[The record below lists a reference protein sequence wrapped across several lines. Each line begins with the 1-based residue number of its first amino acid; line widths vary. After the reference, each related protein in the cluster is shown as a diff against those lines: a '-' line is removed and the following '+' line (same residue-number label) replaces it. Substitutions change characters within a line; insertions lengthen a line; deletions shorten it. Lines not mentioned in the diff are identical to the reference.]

1 MRLIGSYDAVAYSS
15 DPKECIVPY
24 DTSYFETRSLAGN
37 KPCTYPSV
45 PEILILRQPTYLS
58 FEVASGKHRKSSMQ
72 NFTPVTA
79 LIGGLLI
86 GVATLAYLVLTGRYA
101 GLSGIVRSVAF
112 GDPDRKMD
120 ALFIAGLILAGFIW
134 SRIAS
139 AGPSFVATSQ
149 NLALVGVGGAFVGFG
164 TTLGR
169 GCTSGHGV
177 CGLGRLST
185 RSLAAVLTFIATGI
199 VTVFAVRQIT
209 GHA

>member
-1 MRLIGSYDAVAYSS
+1 
-15 DPKECIVPY
+15 
-24 DTSYFETRSLAGN
+24 
-37 KPCTYPSV
+37 
-45 PEILILRQPTYLS
+45 
-58 FEVASGKHRKSSMQ
+58 MQ

-79 LIGGLLI
+79 LIGGLLV

-120 ALFIAGLILAGFIW
+120 ALFIVGLILAGFVW
-134 SRIAS
+134 SRFAS
-139 AGPSFVATSQ
+139 GGPSLALTSQ

-164 TTLGR
+164 TSLGG

-199 VTVFAVRQIT
+199 VTVFVVRQIS